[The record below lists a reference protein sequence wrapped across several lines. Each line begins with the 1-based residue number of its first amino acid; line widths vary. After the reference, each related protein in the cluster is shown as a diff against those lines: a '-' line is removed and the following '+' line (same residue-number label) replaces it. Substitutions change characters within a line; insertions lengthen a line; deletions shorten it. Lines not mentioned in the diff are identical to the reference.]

1 MYENCTAWTGGHDR
15 FIEGQ
20 YMWVHSKTPLNFTN
34 WNPSEPSFGNWS
46 DCIDILRTGKWNDRH
61 CWFLNSFICER
72 NSVHI

>member
-46 DCIDILRTGKWNDRH
+46 DCIDILRNGKWNDRH
-61 CWFLNSFICER
+61 CWFLNLFICER